1 MSSTVVSPEPD
12 YEDDRVCWVCLD
24 SGLDGN
30 ANECWSR
37 PCGCRGALK
46 WVHQSCLQRWIDEQ
60 QSGTGQSTPV
70 SCRAC
75 GVEYELVYPPAS
87 LAYLIL
93 ESVDSKTRVLS
104 CYFAGG
110 LVVGSVYWSAVTY
123 GAITVMQV
131 LGHHQGL
138 QVMENMN
145 PLALLVC
152 LPTIPICLILA
163 KAIPWEKFL
172 QKLWRHYISRLG
184 LVRRLTETPT
194 WPVRERAV
202 EPAPDGYELPRLFC
216 SALVLPTIATMT
228 GRLLFR
234 RTRSDTYR
242 TVLGGLTYL
251 GIKGILSVSYRE
263 IRYMRA
269 CHRIVKNYEGN

>member
-1 MSSTVVSPEPD
+1 
-12 YEDDRVCWVCLD
+12 
-24 SGLDGN
+24 
-30 ANECWSR
+30 
-37 PCGCRGALK
+37 
-46 WVHQSCLQRWIDEQ
+46 
-60 QSGTGQSTPV
+60 
-70 SCRAC
+70 
-75 GVEYELVYPPAS
+75 

-172 QKLWRHYISRLG
+172 QKLWRQYISRLG